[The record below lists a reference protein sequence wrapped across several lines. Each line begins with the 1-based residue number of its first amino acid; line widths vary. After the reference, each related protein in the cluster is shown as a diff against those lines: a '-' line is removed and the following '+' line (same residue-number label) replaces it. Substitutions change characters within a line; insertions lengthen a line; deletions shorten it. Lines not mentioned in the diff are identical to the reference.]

1 MPSSAILLWQ
11 TCHISSLAPTMNL
24 KNAHTNYLC
33 LNRHV
38 QILLSFYYN
47 YQIFL
52 KKKTHTHAFYLSLKG
67 EINFS
72 LFRPS
77 WLKLE
82 LRTHAHISIH
92 KNDSN
97 IVAFVRRKKKV
108 PCKAKEKSPPNRI
121 PKEKNKRKQW
131 KLGK

>member
-24 KNAHTNYLC
+24 KNTYTNYLC

-47 YQIFL
+47 YQI
-52 KKKTHTHAFYLSLKG
+52 KKKNTHTRAFYLSLSKERSILAFLG
-67 EINFS
+67 RLDWNYNWEPMRISQFTKMILTLS
-72 LFRPS
+72 LLS
-77 WLKLE
+77 DE
-82 LRTHAHISIH
+82 
-92 KNDSN
+92 
-97 IVAFVRRKKKV
+97 KKKV

-121 PKEKNKRKQW
+121 PKEKNKREQW